1 MLPMGSWNLRLRQR
15 WAIGLVLIVATA
27 RGAHAGAPM
36 VGCDRPFVF
45 SGAKVNVVVL
55 PYTYSGQSE
64 KPLSAA
70 AHKLSGLIYLNTLFS
85 ILKLQSIGV
94 VQLTASDPWERTQCT
109 DEIVVAKL
117 LGAKPGGQAQV
128 SAGHGLIV
136 MWGRLY
142 EEGND
147 IYVQTYVRFFRRG
160 TVESVNFKAGEQV
173 FTANLSSQAIAFPP
187 RKLNI
192 ADLNRIQEEFNLSSG
207 IRDVPNLSAPSHPL
221 PIDTSPYAQ
230 PFGYSIAEVKGDWM
244 NVIPFGHAAAPGW
257 VLGRF
262 ENQEWSLG
270 HKVPEISFVEAL
282 AAYLIYRS
290 TPGASKSAVSDAFAK
305 YDRASQGQDGGIAT
319 AVEDQILGI
328 VNVLNAGEGSRVAL
342 GSDHAGK
349 GVEET
354 AAQFGTASG
363 LIPENAEARNMDAC
377 GNLWVMWSKKDRT
390 TSSYWKATQDL
401 IGALAL
407 DPENDRVL
415 GNLQSVYE
423 QMLQFHVGSEAE
435 VAQRLEAVKKLRSAV
450 ATARV
455 SGE

>member
-1 MLPMGSWNLRLRQR
+1 MRLLQR
-15 WAIGLVLIVATA
+15 WAIGLVLIVVTA
-27 RGAHAGAPM
+27 REAHAGAPM

-45 SGAKVNVVVL
+45 SGAKVNVIVL

-94 VQLTASDPWERTQCT
+94 VQLTASDQRERAQCT

-128 SAGHGLIV
+128 SVGHGLIA

-147 IYVQTYVRFFRRG
+147 IYVQTYVQFFRRG
-160 TVESVNFKAGEQV
+160 TEENVNFKTGEQV
-173 FTANLSSQAIAFPP
+173 FTANLASQAIAFPP

-192 ADLNRIQEEFNLSSG
+192 ADLDRIQEEFNRSSG

-230 PFGYSIAEVKGDWM
+230 PFGYSIAEVRGDWM

-257 VLGRF
+257 VLGSF
-262 ENQEWSLG
+262 ENQAWSLG

-305 YDRASQGQDGGIAT
+305 YDHANQGQDGGIAT

-342 GSDHAGK
+342 GSDRAGK

-354 AAQFGTASG
+354 AAQFRTASS
-363 LIPENAEARNMDAC
+363 LIPENAEARNMSTC
-377 GNLWVMWSKKDRT
+377 GDLWVIWSTKDRT
-390 TSSYWKATQDL
+390 TSNYQKAAHDL

-407 DPENDRVL
+407 DPENNRVL
-415 GNLQSVYE
+415 GNLQGVYE
-423 QMLQFHVGSEAE
+423 QMLQFHIGSETE
-435 VAQRLEAVKKLRSAV
+435 VAQKLEAVKKLRAAA
-450 ATARV
+450 ATAGP
-455 SGE
+455 SAD